1 MNKESD
7 MNAGLM
13 EVNSTFK
20 YTSGGNVQAVWK
32 RHGWV
37 PPSDYRE
44 DYLFKLNR
52 EAQGEDNA

>member
-1 MNKESD
+1 